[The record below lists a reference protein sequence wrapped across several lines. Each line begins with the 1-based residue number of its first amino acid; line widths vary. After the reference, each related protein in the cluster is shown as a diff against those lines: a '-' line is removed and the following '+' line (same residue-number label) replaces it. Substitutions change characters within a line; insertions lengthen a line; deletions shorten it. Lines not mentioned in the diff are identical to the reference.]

1 MNAHPPENDD
11 GFGDL
16 VEVEVRPHTRG
27 ATVRVR
33 SLRTRAALLSIRCGD
48 DAATAFAVL
57 CAERY
62 CAERALPLVMRPRRA
77 A

>member
-1 MNAHPPENDD
+1 MNPHAPDNDD
-11 GFGDL
+11 GVADL
-16 VEVEVRPHTRG
+16 VEVEVRPASRG

-48 DAATAFAVL
+48 DDATAFAVL
-57 CAERY
+57 CAERF

>member
-1 MNAHPPENDD
+1 MRHIPAENDD
-11 GFGDL
+11 GDEL
-16 VEVEVRPHTRG
+16 VEVEVRPTREG

-33 SLRTRAALLSIRCGD
+33 SLRTRASLLSIRCPD
-48 DAATAFAVL
+48 DEATAFAVL

-62 CAERALPLVMRPRRA
+62 CAERALPLVMRARRA

>member
-1 MNAHPPENDD
+1 MNAHPPDNDD
-11 GFGDL
+11 GCGDL
-16 VEVEVRPHTRG
+16 VEVEVRPTARG

-33 SLRTRAALLSIRCGD
+33 SLRTRAAVISIRCPD